1 MLTDLMTQ
9 SITQMQQLFSTKVTY
24 IIWTAWHASYA
35 KIGKRACLSG
45 VVPLATSALLSS
57 ISAGAASTG
66 IVSCA
71 QMIRTVRS

>member
-24 IIWTAWHASYA
+24 IIWTAWHTPYA
-35 KIGKRACLSG
+35 KIGKRSCLSG
-45 VVPLATSALLSS
+45 LATVATSALGAAVST
-57 ISAGAASTG
+57 GAASVG